1 MMMYIEVFTVSFTD
15 LIEN

>member
-1 MMMYIEVFTVSFTD
+1 MMYIEVFTVSFTD